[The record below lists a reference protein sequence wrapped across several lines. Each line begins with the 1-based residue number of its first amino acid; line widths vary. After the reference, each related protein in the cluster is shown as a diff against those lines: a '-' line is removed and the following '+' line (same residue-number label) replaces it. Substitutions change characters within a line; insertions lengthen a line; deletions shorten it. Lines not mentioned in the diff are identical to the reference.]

1 MGKRMKFYLD
11 YYNKLQHENLT
22 DEERAAHCHELII
35 QISFFQHER
44 LVHLLVTILFALLTV
59 ITLLANLF
67 LNQIFLIPLELLF
80 LVLLVPYIQHYY
92 VLENGVQK
100 LYELYDNINANQL
113 PSQ

>member
-1 MGKRMKFYLD
+1 MGKRMKYYLN
-11 YYNKLQHENLT
+11 YYGNLQQKELS
-22 DEERAAHCHELII
+22 DEERAAHCHELLI

-67 LNQIFLIPLELLF
+67 LNQIFLLPLEFLF
-80 LVLLVPYIQHYY
+80 LVLLVPYIHHYY

-100 LYELYDNINANQL
+100 LYELYDNMSAKH
-113 PSQ
+113 SC

>member
-11 YYNKLQHENLT
+11 YYGNLSREQLS
-22 DEERAAHCHELII
+22 DEERAAHCHELLI

-67 LNQIFLIPLELLF
+67 LNEVFLLPLELLF
-80 LVLLVPYIQHYY
+80 LILLVPYIHHYY

-100 LYELYDNINANQL
+100 LYECYDTITGAKH
-113 PSQ
+113 SC

>member
-1 MGKRMKFYLD
+1 MGKRMKYYLD
-11 YYNKLQHENLT
+11 FYSSLQQKELS
-22 DEERAAHCHELII
+22 DEERAAHCHELLI

-67 LNQIFLIPLELLF
+67 LNQIFLLPLELLF
-80 LVLLVPYIQHYY
+80 LVLLVPYIHHYY

-100 LYELYDNINANQL
+100 LYELYDNMSAKR
-113 PSQ
+113 SC